1 MNERPTLPYGSWPSP
16 ISPEMA
22 VGSARGLSEPIPDG
36 DDIYLLESRPEEAGR
51 VVLLR
56 RTPDGVATDMAPGL
70 NVRTRVHEYGG
81 GAYTVSGGCLV
92 FSEFVDNRL
101 MLKRTPHE
109 APAALV
115 SDPSLRF
122 ADLELDLER
131 DRVIAVLED
140 QRESAIGARN
150 VLCAVS
156 LANGAI
162 TDLASGH
169 DFYSDPRLSP
179 DGRQL
184 AWVSWDFPQMPWDG
198 TDLWVAPILDDGSL
212 GEAVHVAGGTRESV
226 VQPRWAPDGSL
237 VFISDRSDWFN
248 LYRWRAGSADAQAL
262 APMEAEF
269 AGPQWVFG
277 LSDYGIDADG
287 TVVASSFAMGEMR
300 LWALRAGEAPRDLG
314 VSADEIDDVRVRDG
328 VVTLIGAF
336 ATRPRVLMTLDLR
349 DGGEEHLREAASLAV
364 DAELPLRPTPHRL
377 PDLRWPHRLR
387 LVLPAH
393 QPRRGR
399 PGGRGA
405 AARGHVPR
413 RSDEP
418 GARGPEPRAAGLHE
432 PRLRRGGRRLRRLH
446 RLRSALPRPL
456 REQWGIVDVDDCT
469 NVALWL
475 AEQGLADRRRL
486 AIRGGSAG
494 GYTTLAALCFKD
506 VFTAG
511 TSFYGLGD
519 LEAFAKI
526 THKFESRYMDILV
539 GPYPETAERYR
550 ERSPDRHA
558 DRISCPVLVM
568 QGADDKIVPPS
579 QAEGIVAALARNGLP
594 HAYLLFEGEGHG
606 FRQAAQ
612 PATRAGG
619 RALLLRPGVGLRAG
633 RRHRAAGG
641 SRACL
646 GTTDNTDRRADARRS
661 AGAGRGG
668 GSGQAS
674 AGAGEAGT
682 SVISLPASLPLASS
696 VVASSVAT
704 AAGRTTMRW
713 ARNEPSACDS
723 DQTMTSVPATRS
735 ARATVSGTRRSR
747 VRPLLPSSTVSVPS
761 VRTSVASSVVTE
773 AVSPVARVYS
783 RLASPVLP
791 TVPVSVRRVTT
802 PSAVWKMDLVPHEA
816 VHGLGEHAAQRA
828 AHAVA
833 RRRSRPCHPSRGRP
847 SDPCGP
853 CPCRGRGSPLGRRDA
868 LTRRRRRR

>member
-349 DGGEEHLREAASLAV
+349 DGGEEHMREAASLAV
-364 DAELPLRPTPHRL
+364 HVSYLSVPRHIAFPTS
-377 PDLRWPHRLR
+377 
-387 LVLPAH
+387 
-393 QPRRGR
+393 
-399 PGGRGA
+399 GGRTA
-405 AARGHVPR
+405 YAWYYPPTNPDMV
-413 RSDEP
+413 
-418 GARGPEPRAAGLHE
+418 GPEDEAPPLVVMSHGGPTSQARAALSLE
-432 PRLRRGGRRLRRLH
+432 RQAFTSRGFAVVDVDYGGSTGYGRRFRDR
-446 RLRSALPRPL
+446 L

-475 AEQGLADRRRL
+475 VEQGLADRRRL

-606 FRQAAQ
+606 FRQALN
-612 PATRAGG
+612 RR
-619 RALLLRPGVGLRAG
+619 RALEAELSFYAQVWGFELAG
-633 RRHRAAGG
+633 
-641 SRACL
+641 
-646 GTTDNTDRRADARRS
+646 DI
-661 AGAGRGG
+661 
-668 GSGQAS
+668 
-674 AGAGEAGT
+674 E
-682 SVISLPASLPLASS
+682 PLAI
-696 VVASSVAT
+696 T
-704 AAGRTTMRW
+704 G
-713 ARNEPSACDS
+713 
-723 DQTMTSVPATRS
+723 
-735 ARATVSGTRRSR
+735 
-747 VRPLLPSSTVSVPS
+747 LPGH
-761 VRTSVASSVVTE
+761 
-773 AVSPVARVYS
+773 
-783 RLASPVLP
+783 
-791 TVPVSVRRVTT
+791 
-802 PSAVWKMDLVPHEA
+802 D
-816 VHGLGEHAAQRA
+816 
-828 AHAVA
+828 
-833 RRRSRPCHPSRGRP
+833 
-847 SDPCGP
+847 
-853 CPCRGRGSPLGRRDA
+853 
-868 LTRRRRRR
+868 